1 MVNKTNLINLIKQ
14 VNVDN
19 VGKKESDLGAEHVEV
34 MNDEKM
40 TFFQILL
47 LQLKTSKLVAKV
59 FRLPCSR
66 NIPIRTFFAIIVAN
80 CVD

>member
-40 TFFQILL
+40 TSFQILL

-59 FRLPCSR
+59 F
-66 NIPIRTFFAIIVAN
+66 
-80 CVD
+80 